1 MDVAQ
6 ALTELTELSSQVR
19 RAVVLDAGGAVLGS
33 TGADE
38 GATETLARAAR
49 ELVEAAAG
57 LRGSGDEVTRV
68 EVELEEGA
76 VFVLREGER
85 TIAATT
91 GPQPTAGLVAYDL
104 RTCLK
109 GISEPEKPKR
119 RRTPRKPKTEEDTA
133 E

>member
-1 MDVAQ
+1 
-6 ALTELTELSSQVR
+6 
-19 RAVVLDAGGAVLGS
+19 VLDAGGGLVGS
-33 TGADE
+33 TGEDQDAGE
-38 GATETLARAAR
+38 ILARAAR
-49 ELVEAAAG
+49 ELIDAAAG
-57 LRGSGDEVTRV
+57 LRGSEGKGVTRV

-109 GISEPEKPKR
+109 GISEPEPEKPKR
-119 RRTPRKPKTEEDTA
+119 RRAVRKPKAA
-133 E
+133 EGTGE

>member
-6 ALTELTELSSQVR
+6 ALAELTQLSSQVR
-19 RAVVLDAGGAVLGS
+19 RAVVLDAGGAVVGS
-33 TGADE
+33 TDDDPNVA
-38 GATETLARAAR
+38 ETLARAAR
-49 ELVEAAAG
+49 ELVDAAAG
-57 LRGSGDEVTRV
+57 LRASGDEVTRV

-119 RRTPRKPKTEEDTA
+119 RRTARKSKTEEGGT